1 MIHDAALS
9 KLLAPLARTVEVVL
23 PEADLLRKLRRGTP
37 LRCKLGLDLTSTT
50 VHIGNG
56 IPLWN
61 LRRLQDLGHVAVL
74 ILGDYTAMVGDP
86 SGKDKTRPML
96 GPAQVEANAATWL
109 AQIGRILDLSR
120 TEVHR
125 NSEWFA
131 GMPFLEVLRLSDRM
145 TVQQMLERDSFE
157 DRYRDGS
164 PISIRE
170 FLYCLMQGWDSVMV
184 RADVELGG
192 TDQTFN
198 LGVGRRLMEQEG
210 LEPQVSLVSPLI
222 EGTDGAAKMSKSL
235 GNAIGITD
243 PPGEMFGRTMR
254 ISDALLPK
262 FLRLVSDLPDAGID
276 ALLAPG
282 TNPRDAK
289 LALAEAVVARYHSRA
304 QARAAR
310 DEFVRVISEGQAPT
324 EMPEVR
330 VPPGPLPAWDLVRR
344 CGFAASNSVARQLL
358 REGAVR
364 VHATDGAGPA
374 ADRPGGAGPH
384 RLAEGAVWPCATGD
398 RLQVGSRKWA
408 RLVVDPALPPFVAHG
423 RGPSSGAPAGP
434 A

>member
-1 MIHDAALS
+1 MIHDAALA
-9 KLLAPLARTVEVVL
+9 KLIAPIARTVETVL
-23 PEADLLRKLRRGTP
+23 PEADLVKKLRRGKP

-61 LRRLQDLGHVAVL
+61 LRRLQDMGHVAVL

-96 GPAQVEANAATWL
+96 STEQVEANAATWL
-109 AQIGRILDLSR
+109 AQIGRILDLPR
-120 TEVHR
+120 VEVHR
-125 NSEWFA
+125 NSEWFSK
-131 GMPFLEVLRLSDRM
+131 MPFLEVLTLSDRM

-157 DRYRDGS
+157 KRFGDGS

-184 RADVELGG
+184 KADVELGG

-210 LEPQVSLVSPLI
+210 LEPQVSLISPLI

-235 GNAIGITD
+235 GNSIGVTD

-254 ISDALLPK
+254 LSDALLGK
-262 FLRLVSDLPDAGID
+262 FLRLVSDLPDDEIA

-289 LALAEAVVARYHSRA
+289 LRLAEALVARYHSPDA
-304 QARAAR
+304 ARAAR
-310 DEFVRVISEGQAPT
+310 GEFVRVISEGQAPS
-324 EMPEVR
+324 EMPD
-330 VPPGPLPAWDLVRR
+330 VPVPAGALPAWDLVRR

-364 VHATDGAGPA
+364 VHAADDGPA
-374 ADRPGGAGPH
+374 ADGRPEGAGPH
-384 RLAEGAVWPCATGD
+384 RLAESTVWPCATGD

-408 RLVVDPALPPFVAHG
+408 RLVVDKALPPFTAPG
-423 RGPSSGAPAGP
+423 RGPSSGAPARP

>member
-1 MIHDAALS
+1 MIHDAALA
-9 KLLAPLARTVEVVL
+9 KLIAPIARTVETVL
-23 PEADLLRKLRRGTP
+23 PEADLLKKLRRGRP

-96 GPAQVEANAATWL
+96 TTEQVEANAATWL
-109 AQIGRILDLSR
+109 AQIGRILDLPR
-120 TEVHR
+120 VEVHR
-125 NSEWFA
+125 NSEWFSK
-131 GMPFLEVLRLSDRM
+131 MPFLEVLRLSDRM

-157 DRYRDGS
+157 KRFQDGS

-184 RADVELGG
+184 KADVELGG

-210 LEPQVSLVSPLI
+210 LEPQVSLISPLI

-235 GNAIGITD
+235 GNAIGVTD
-243 PPGEMFGRTMR
+243 APGEMFGRTMR
-254 ISDALLPK
+254 LSDALLPK
-262 FLRLVSDLPDAGID
+262 FLRLVSDLPDDEIA

-289 LALAEAVVARYHSRA
+289 LRLAEALVARYHSPDA
-304 QARAAR
+304 ARAAR
-310 DEFVRVISEGQAPT
+310 AEFVRVISEGQAPT
-324 EMPEVR
+324 EMPDVP
-330 VPPGPLPAWDLVRR
+330 VPPGALPAWDLVRR

-364 VHATDGAGPA
+364 VHAADDAPA
-374 ADRPGGAGPH
+374 ADGRPEGAGPH
-384 RLAEGAVWPCATGD
+384 RLAEGATWPCATGD

-408 RLVVDPALPPFVAHG
+408 RLVVDPALPPFTAPG
-423 RGPSSGAPAGP
+423 RGPSSGASARPA
-434 A
+434 

>member
-1 MIHDAALS
+1 MIHDPALQPF
-9 KLLAPLARTVEVVL
+9 LAPIARTVEAVL
-23 PEADLLRKLRRGTP
+23 PEADLLRKLRRGRP

-61 LRRLQDLGHVAVL
+61 LRRLQDLGHTAVL
-74 ILGDYTAMVGDP
+74 ILGDYTALVGDP

-96 GPAQVEANAATWL
+96 GTEQVEANAATWL

-125 NSEWFA
+125 NSEWFRT
-131 GMPFLEVLRLSDRM
+131 MPFLDVLRLSDRM

-157 DRYRDGS
+157 KRFGAGS

-170 FLYCLMQGWDSVMV
+170 FLYCLMQGWDSVKV

-210 LEPQVSLVSPLI
+210 LEPQVSLISPLI

-235 GNAIGITD
+235 GNSIGLTEA
-243 PPGEMFGRTMR
+243 PREMFGLAMR

-262 FLRLVSDLPDAGID
+262 YLRLVTDLPDAEID

-282 TNPRDAK
+282 AHPRDAK
-289 LALAEAVVARYHSRA
+289 LRLAESLVGRYHSA
-304 QARAAR
+304 AAASEARS
-310 DEFVRVISEGQAPT
+310 EFVRVISEGQAPSD
-324 EMPEVR
+324 MPEVR
-330 VPPGPLPAWDLVRR
+330 VPSGALPAWDLVRR

-364 VHATDGAGPA
+364 VHTSGAPREVDGTTLP
-374 ADRPGGAGPH
+374 PGAH
-384 RLAEGAVWPCATGD
+384 RLAEATTWPCATGD
-398 RLQVGSRKWA
+398 QVQVGSRKWA
-408 RLVVDPALPPFVAHG
+408 RLLVDASLPPFQARG
-423 RGPSSGAPAGP
+423 GGPSSGGAGRPA
-434 A
+434 

>member
-1 MIHDAALS
+1 MIHDPHLRR
-9 KLLAPLARTVEVVL
+9 LLAPLARTVETVI
-23 PEADLLRKLRRGTP
+23 PEADLLRKLRGGRP
-37 LRCKLGLDLTSTT
+37 LRCKLGLDLTSTS

-61 LRRLQDLGHVAVL
+61 LRRLQDLGHTAVL

-96 GPAQVEANAATWL
+96 GPEQVEANAATWL
-109 AQIGRILDLSR
+109 AQIGRILDLDR

-125 NSEWFA
+125 NSEWFST
-131 GMPFLEVLRLSDRM
+131 MPFLEVLRLSDRM

-157 DRYRDGS
+157 RRFGDGS

-170 FLYCLMQGWDSVMV
+170 FLYCLMQGWDSVRV

-210 LEPQVSLVSPLI
+210 LEPQVSIVSPLI

-235 GNAIGITD
+235 GNSIGLTEE
-243 PPGEMFGRTMR
+243 PGEMFGLAMR

-262 FLRLVSDLPDAGID
+262 FLRLVSDLPDEEIE

-282 TNPRDAK
+282 AHPRDAK
-289 LALAEAVVARYHSRA
+289 LRLAESLVARYHSREA
-304 QARAAR
+304 AVRARA
-310 DEFVRVISEGQAPT
+310 EFVRVISEGQAPT
-324 EMPEVR
+324 EMPEVA
-330 VPPGPLPAWDLVRR
+330 VPEGALPAWELVRR
-344 CGFAASNSVARQLL
+344 CGFAPSNSVARQLL

-364 VHATDGAGPA
+364 VHTAGPA
-374 ADRPGGAGPH
+374 RVVDGATLPAGTH
-384 RLAEGAVWPCATGD
+384 RLGEGTLWPCASGD
-398 RLQVGSRKWA
+398 QVQVGSRRWA
-408 RLVVDPALPPFVAHG
+408 RLVVDASLPPFEARG
-423 RGPSSGAPAGP
+423 RGPSSGGAGRS